1 MVIGARV
8 SHAAIVHARTFPVIG
23 SGTAH
28 ILRLNGPAAICHW
41 VWNQQVRSGM
51 EMMDCE
57 KLNAFAR
64 PDSLKG
70 SPAQSAGYGPPP
82 RSSASSWLIAAQDP
96 DRSTSASTATLEHK
110 TNANARIVLLRVM
123 DELH

>member
-8 SHAAIVHARTFPVIG
+8 SQAPTIQASTFPVIG

-51 EMMDCE
+51 EMIDCE
-57 KLNAFAR
+57 KLNALAR
-64 PDSLKG
+64 PDSLNG
-70 SPAQSAGYGPPP
+70 SPAQSSGFGPAP
-82 RSSASSWLIAAQDP
+82 RSSASSWLIEAQDP
-96 DRSTSASTATLEHK
+96 DKSISASAGTLEHK
-110 TNANARIVLLRVM
+110 NNAKREDRSIASHV
-123 DELH
+123 

>member
-1 MVIGARV
+1 MVMGARV
-8 SHAAIVHARTFPVIG
+8 SQAPIIHACTRPVRG

-51 EMMDCE
+51 EMTDCE
-57 KLNAFAR
+57 KLNALAR

-70 SPAQSAGYGPPP
+70 SPAQSAGFGPAP
-82 RSSASSWLIAAQDP
+82 RSRASSWLIDAQEP
-96 DRSTSASTATLEHK
+96 ERSISAMAGTLEPR
-110 TNANARIVLLRVM
+110 NSAN
-123 DELH
+123 

>member
-8 SHAAIVHARTFPVIG
+8 SHAAIIHARTFPVIG

-28 ILRLNGPAAICHW
+28 ILRLNGPAAMCHW

-70 SPAQSAGYGPPP
+70 SPAQSAGFGPAP
-82 RSSASSWLIAAQDP
+82 RSSASSWLIEAQDP
-96 DRSTSASTATLEHK
+96 DMSTSASTGTVEHK
-110 TNANARIVLLRVM
+110 ITAKAR
-123 DELH
+123 DG

>member
-8 SHAAIVHARTFPVIG
+8 SHAAIIHARTFPVIG

-41 VWNQQVRSGM
+41 VWNQQMRSGM
-51 EMMDCE
+51 EMIDCE
-57 KLNAFAR
+57 KLSAFAR

-70 SPAQSAGYGPPP
+70 SPAQSAGFGPAP

-96 DRSTSASTATLEHK
+96 DRSISASTGTLAHK
-110 TNANARIVLLRVM
+110 TSTNGSIVLLRVIG
-123 DELH
+123 ELR